1 MTNDKQ
7 GDLFYSVGQRGK
19 LSAKTNAVEK
29 KEEDVGEKMKM
40 NGSGRCMQGSILTS
54 GFKGRTTHSNSGFST
69 EGTLTSASAVPHC
82 TSKRKKTD
90 PNDHR

>member
-29 KEEDVGEKMKM
+29 KEEDVGGKNEDEWTGKVQIRTRRKLLAVIKA
-40 NGSGRCMQGSILTS
+40 CMAI
-54 GFKGRTTHSNSGFST
+54 F
-69 EGTLTSASAVPHC
+69 
-82 TSKRKKTD
+82 
-90 PNDHR
+90 